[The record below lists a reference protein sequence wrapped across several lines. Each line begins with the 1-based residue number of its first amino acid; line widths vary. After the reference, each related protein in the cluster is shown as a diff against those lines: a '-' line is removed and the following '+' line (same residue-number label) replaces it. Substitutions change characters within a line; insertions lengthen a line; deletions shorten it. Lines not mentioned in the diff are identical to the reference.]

1 MLCHQQVAG
10 LVRVLPEIRR
20 RGGELVVVGPG
31 KPEHLP
37 GFRQVTGYRGP
48 LFTDPSLRTY
58 QTAGL
63 ASGIL
68 SVLHPRSLVGYLR
81 AVAGGFRPRGVK
93 GNPAQ
98 QGGTF
103 VLGPG
108 ERVGFEWR
116 DQYSGD
122 HADLDQVIAA
132 LS

>member
-1 MLCHQQVAG
+1 V
-10 LVRVLPEIRR
+10 I
-20 RGGELVVVGPG
+20 VGPG
-31 KPEHLP
+31 NPEHLP
-37 GFRQVTGYRGP
+37 AFRQVTGYQGP

-63 ASGIL
+63 VSGIL
-68 SVLHPRSLVGYLR
+68 SVLHPRSLLRYLR
-81 AVAGGFRPRGVK
+81 AFGGGFRPRGVK

-108 ERVGFEWR
+108 ERLRFEWR
-116 DQYSGD
+116 DKFSGD
-122 HADLDQVIAA
+122 HADPKAVLAA

>member
-1 MLCHQQVAG
+1 MAG
-10 LVRVLPEIRR
+10 LAKALPEIEK
-20 RGGELVVVGPG
+20 RGAGLVVVGPG

-37 GFRQVTGYRGP
+37 AFRQVTGYQGA
-48 LFTDPSLRTY
+48 LFTDPSLKAY
-58 QTAGL
+58 KAAGL

-68 SVLHPRSLVGYLR
+68 SVLHPRSLLGYLR
-81 AVAGGFRPRGVK
+81 AFGGGFRPRGVK

-108 ERVGFEWR
+108 ERVRFEWR
-116 DQYSGD
+116 DRFSGD
-122 HADLDQVIAA
+122 HPDLSAVLAA

>member
-1 MLCHQQVAG
+1 M
-10 LVRVLPEIRR
+10 
-20 RGGELVVVGPG
+20 VVGPG

-37 GFRQVTGYRGP
+37 GFRQVTGYQGP

-58 QTAGL
+58 KAAGL
-63 ASGIL
+63 ASGLL
-68 SVLHPRSLVGYLR
+68 SVLHPRSLLGYLR
-81 AVAGGFRPRGVK
+81 AFGGGFRPRGVK

-108 ERVGFEWR
+108 ERLRFEWR
-116 DQYSGD
+116 DRYSGD
-122 HADLDQVIAA
+122 HAGLDQVIAA